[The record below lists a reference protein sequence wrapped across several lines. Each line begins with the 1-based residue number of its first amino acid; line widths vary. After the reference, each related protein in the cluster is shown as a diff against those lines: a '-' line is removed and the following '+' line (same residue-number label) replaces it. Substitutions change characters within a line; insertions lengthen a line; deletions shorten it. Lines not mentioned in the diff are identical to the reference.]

1 MIVDLLFGI
10 DIFIEFITAYYDDD
24 FQIVDNIKEI
34 MRNYILGWFLLDL
47 LAIIPFDIFTPKQ
60 SSNGSTNIN

>member
-1 MIVDLLFGI
+1 M
-10 DIFIEFITAYYDDD
+10 EFMTAYYDED

-34 MRNYILGWFLLDL
+34 VRNYLFGWFLLDL
-47 LAIIPFDIFTPKQ
+47 LAIIPFDFLTRRE